1 MTGSSQELT
10 LLVAE
15 VSLPRRDWEKHPIV
29 TGPGAPCILGVDFL
43 QKGCFKDLK
52 GYKWAFGVA
61 AVGFIGID
69 QLSVSS
75 ILLDDPFI
83 VGLPKVDAHKCR
95 CPHAYKPNH

>member
-61 AVGFIGID
+61 AVGFIGIG

-75 ILLDDPFI
+75 RLLDDPFI